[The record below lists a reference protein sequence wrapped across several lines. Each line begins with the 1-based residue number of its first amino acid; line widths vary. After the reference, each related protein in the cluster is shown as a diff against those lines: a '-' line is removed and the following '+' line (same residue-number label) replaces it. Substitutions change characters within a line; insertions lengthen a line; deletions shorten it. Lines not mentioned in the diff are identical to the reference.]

1 MFTYTTSLLGGSA
14 VPVQSGYVTIVIP
27 HIPTRGDLTM
37 ARTVRNPRIFYPDHP
52 EVDRIS
58 QWNPNE
64 IPMKSHE
71 LTISGG
77 LWPIP
82 LGRWAASVRAGG
94 PDGRGDLWHQRPGK
108 SGALAAGRAKPWRN
122 NGSFV
127 WEHHRKPMNNI
138 YFYVFMWWISLF
150 LFFGDHRY
158 LNFSFLKRGIPQE
171 LGSRKV
177 FGKCTKGSTGDV
189 WQTNMNQPYGTCWVW
204 FIGMITTYIIG
215 YDMLIMH
222 QQSIIFWKSCD
233 EQYPKR
239 KKMGRK
245 MEETSKEHWK
255 TLNTSR
261 KPRHV
266 DSAIPKAV
274 LLHCSCRLLF
284 FPRFFWIYVTACND
298 MFVKWCG

>member
-1 MFTYTTSLLGGSA
+1 MKSW
-14 VPVQSGYVTIVIP
+14 
-27 HIPTRGDLTM
+27 
-37 ARTVRNPRIFYPDHP
+37 
-52 EVDRIS
+52 
-58 QWNPNE
+58 WNPISSPFLEVFDPSPLVGELPQYEQAARMAAETYGINVPE
-64 IPMKSHE
+64 NPVVWLLEGRNHGETMGLCLRTLSETHE
-71 LTISGG
+71 QHLF
-77 LWPIP
+77 LC
-82 LGRWAASVRAGG
+82 
-94 PDGRGDLWHQRPGK
+94 
-108 SGALAAGRAKPWRN
+108 
-122 NGSFV
+122 
-127 WEHHRKPMNNI
+127 
-138 YFYVFMWWISLF
+138 FMLWISLF

-158 LNFSFLKRGIPQE
+158 LNVSFLKRGIPQE

-177 FGKCTKGSTGDV
+177 FGKRTKGSTGDV

-204 FIGMITTYIIG
+204 FIGMITTYKIG

-222 QQSIIFWKSCD
+222 QQTIIFWISCD
-233 EQYPKR
+233 EQCLKR

-255 TLNTSR
+255 TSNTSR

-298 MFVKWCG
+298 MFVFMM